1 MKNKTLII
9 GLTVIVSLLSVYF
22 LSLSLVSKS
31 VQEDAIVYATD
42 KDGKVDHAKSEKYL
56 DSIWFKPVFN
66 FLGAEYSF
74 KEIKEQELQLG
85 LDLQGGMHVVLEV
98 SPVEIIKVM
107 AGQKANDPG
116 FKETLKRAEAAQ
128 KNSQEKFIN
137 LFVDAFKEVNP
148 SKNLSSYF
156 TNSLTRGRINFDTP
170 DATVIKVIDAEIT
183 DAIDRSFNVLR
194 SRIDQFGV
202 VQPNIQKLQGTGRI
216 QLELPGIDNPKRAR
230 NLLQSAAVLEF
241 WNVMKNSEFDNFV
254 VQTEKYLTAQAKLK
268 AGGKVEETASA
279 TSDSSAAGDSSKAN
293 SLKDKLAKKSSD
305 TTKLAKKDSTKS
317 GLDGYFF
324 PYYNSLIAK
333 VKDTAKVNALLASA
347 DIQKFVPSN
356 SSFSWSSKAF
366 EQKSKDDEELIQL
379 YILKKS
385 SSGKPILSGED
396 VSNSSFSNEPQDGWG
411 VSLRLSSDA
420 IRKWKMATANAFKD
434 KRPIAIVLDN
444 TVWSAPNVNG
454 EIADGN
460 CRISGGFK
468 MEEAKDLANILK
480 SGRMPAPTRIVE
492 EAIVGPSLGQEAINQ
507 GLWSMA
513 IALGLVVLFMVAYY
527 SGGGMIANIAL
538 LFNVLFVVGILV
550 QFQSVLTLP
559 GIAGIVLTV
568 GMAVDAN
575 VLIFERIREEIRS
588 GTSLVRAVEL
598 GYEKAFSSIFDS
610 NVTTLLS
617 GVILFFLGSGPIKG
631 FAITLIIGIF
641 CSFFT
646 AVYISRVVLEWYV
659 TKKNPA
665 NINFHTAFSKNLF
678 QNLNFDYIS
687 KRKIAYAFSAGL
699 LVLGAISIFVQGG
712 LNLGVDFKGGRSYI
726 VQFDQP
732 VVASD
737 LKTSLSEVFAN
748 TGTEVKTFGSSSKIK
763 VTTSYLIDDESAEG
777 DKKVEDAL
785 SSGLS
790 KFNNVKFDILSSS
803 KVGPTIADDIKTSSY
818 WSLLLSL
825 VGIFIYVAFRFK
837 NRSFG
842 FGGVIALLHDA
853 LMVVAIFSIARM
865 LGLSYEIDQVFVA
878 AILTIVGYSINDTV
892 VTFDRVREI
901 SEENPTMDRAKVL
914 NDAINH
920 TMSRTIMTAMT
931 VFMVVLILFVFGGE
945 ILRSFSF
952 AMLIGVIFG
961 SYSSIFIAVPIVL
974 DFSDKA
980 LAEPVKP
987 VIVEEVI

>member
-1 MKNKTLII
+1 MKNKSLIV
-9 GLTVIVSLLSVYF
+9 GLTIIISLLSIYF
-22 LSLSLVSKS
+22 LSFSLISRS
-31 VQEDAIVYATD
+31 VQEDANAYATG
-42 KDGKVDHAKSEKYL
+42 KDGKVDFAKSQNYL
-56 DSIWFKPVFN
+56 DSIWYKPVFN
-66 FLGAEYSF
+66 FLGAEYTY

-107 AGQKANDPG
+107 AGSKANDPN
-116 FKETLKRAEAAQ
+116 FKATLKLAEEMQ
-128 KNSQEKFIN
+128 LNSQDKFIN
-137 LFVDAFKEVNP
+137 LFYKAFQEKNS
-148 SKNLSSYF
+148 SKKLSSFF
-156 TNSLTRGRINFDTP
+156 TNSMTRGRINFDTP
-170 DATVIKVIDAEIT
+170 DAKVISIIDGEIT

-202 VQPNIQKLQGTGRI
+202 IQPNIQKLQGTGRI

-230 NLLQSAAVLEF
+230 KLLQSAAVLEF
-241 WNVMKNSEFDNFV
+241 WNVVKNSEFENFV
-254 VQTEKYLTAQAKLK
+254 VNTEKYLAAQAKLK
-268 AGGKVEETASA
+268 SGKGEVEVADTNAVK
-279 TSDSSAAGDSSKAN
+279 SDSTKGN
-293 SLKDKLAKKSSD
+293 SLESKLAKKSSD

-317 GLDGYFF
+317 GLDGYFY
-324 PYYNSLIAK
+324 PYYNSLLVK
-333 VKDTAKVNALLASA
+333 LKDTSKVAKLLAQPE
-347 DIQKFVPSN
+347 IQKFVPSN
-356 SSFSWSSKAF
+356 VNFSWASKTMPG
-366 EQKSKDDEELIQL
+366 KDNEELILL
-379 YILKKS
+379 YLLKKGAN
-385 SSGKPILSGED
+385 GKPILAGED
-396 VSNSSFSNEPQDGWG
+396 VRESRIENDPQDGWG
-411 VSLRLSSDA
+411 VSLSLNSDA
-420 IRKWKMATANAFKD
+420 VRKWRMATASAAQD

-444 TVWSAPNVNG
+444 TVYSAPNVNG
-454 EIADGN
+454 EIPNGS
-460 CRISGGFK
+460 CRISGGFEV
-468 MEEAKDLANILK
+468 EEAKDLANILK

-492 EAIVGPSLGQEAINQ
+492 EAIVGPSLGQEAIEQ
-507 GLWSMA
+507 GMMSMV
-513 IALGLVVLFMVAYY
+513 IALGLVVLFMFAYY

-617 GVILFFLGSGPIKG
+617 AVILFFLGSGPIKG
-631 FAITLIIGIF
+631 FAVTLIIGIF

-646 AVYISRVVLEWYV
+646 AVYISRVILVWFV
-659 TKKNPA
+659 TKKNPTD
-665 NINFHTAFSKNLF
+665 ISFHTGLSKNLF

-687 KRKIAYAFSAGL
+687 KRKAAYVFSLSL
-699 LVLGAISIFVQGG
+699 LALGAVSIVAQGG

-726 VQFDQP
+726 VQFEQA

-737 LKTSLSEVFAN
+737 LKENLAGVFENA
-748 TGTEVKTFGSSSKIK
+748 GTEVKTFGSSSKIK
-763 VTTSYLIDDESAEG
+763 VTTSYLIDNESAEG

-785 SSGLS
+785 SAGLS
-790 KFNNVKFDILSSS
+790 KYKNSKFEILSSS

-818 WSLLLSL
+818 WSLGLALI
-825 VGIFIYVAFRFK
+825 GIFIYVGVRFK

-842 FGGVIALLHDA
+842 YGGVIALLHDA
-853 LMVVAIFSIARM
+853 LMVIAFFSIARWF
-865 LGLSYEIDQVFVA
+865 GLSYEIDQVFVA

-892 VTFDRVREI
+892 VTFDRVREF
-901 SEENPTMDRAKVL
+901 SEENPNMDRAQVL
-914 NDAINH
+914 NDSINH

-931 VFMVVLILFVFGGE
+931 VFMVVVILFLFGGE

-952 AMLIGVIFG
+952 AMLIGVVFG

-980 LAEPVKP
+980 LASKTNNC
-987 VIVEEVI
+987 

>member
-1 MKNKTLII
+1 MKNKSLIV
-9 GLTVIVSLLSVYF
+9 GLTVIVSLLSIYF
-22 LSLSLVSKS
+22 LSFSLVSQS
-31 VQEDAIVYATD
+31 VQEDAATYATD
-42 KDGKVDHAKSEKYL
+42 KSGKVDFAKSQNYL

-66 FLGAEYSF
+66 FLGIEYTY

-107 AGQKANDPG
+107 AGSKAMDPS
-116 FKETLKRAEAAQ
+116 FKETLKRAELAQ

-137 LFVDAFKEVNP
+137 LFYEAFKEVNP
-148 SKNLSSYF
+148 SKNLSAYF
-156 TNSLTRGRINFDTP
+156 TNSLTRGRINFDSP
-170 DATVIKVIDAEIT
+170 DAKVISIIDGEIN

-202 VQPNIQKLQGTGRI
+202 IQPNIQKLQGTGRI

-230 NLLQSAAVLEF
+230 KLLQSAAVLEF
-241 WNVMKNSEFDNFV
+241 WNVVKNSEFEPFV
-254 VQTEKYLTAQAKLK
+254 VQTEKYLAAQAKLK
-268 AGGKVEETASA
+268 TGKTEDTD
-279 TSDSSAAGDSSKAN
+279 TSLAKGDSAKSN
-293 SLKDKLAKKSSD
+293 SLESKLSKKSTD

-317 GLDGYFF
+317 ALEGYFY
-324 PYYNSLIAK
+324 PYYNSLLVK
-333 VKDTAKVNALLASA
+333 LKDTAKVAALIAQPE
-347 DIQKFVPSN
+347 IQKFVPSN
-356 SSFSWSSKAF
+356 VTFSWASKTMPG
-366 EQKSKDDEELIQL
+366 KDNEELVLL
-379 YILKKS
+379 YLLKKGAN
-385 SSGKPILSGED
+385 GKPILSGED
-396 VSNSSFSNEPQDGWG
+396 VRDSRIDNDPADGWG
-411 VSLRLSSDA
+411 VSLNLNTDA
-420 IRKWKMATANAFKD
+420 VRKWRMATASAAQD
-434 KRPIAIVLDN
+434 KRAIAIVLDN
-444 TVWSAPNVNG
+444 AVYSAPNVNG
-454 EIADGN
+454 EIPNGS
-460 CRISGGFK
+460 CRISGGFQV
-468 MEEAKDLANILK
+468 EEAKDLANILK

-507 GLWSMA
+507 GLLSMV
-513 IALGLVVLFMVAYY
+513 IALGLVVLFMFAYY

-550 QFQSVLTLP
+550 QFHSVLTLP

-575 VLIFERIREEIRS
+575 VLIFERIREELRE

-617 GVILFFLGSGPIKG
+617 AVILFFLGSGPIKG

-646 AVYISRVVLEWYV
+646 AVYISRVILVWFV
-659 TKKNPA
+659 TKKNPTT
-665 NINFHTAFSKNLF
+665 IGFHTVFSKNLF
-678 QNLNFDYIS
+678 QNLNFDYIG
-687 KRKIAYAFSAGL
+687 KRKAAYAFSISL
-699 LVLGAISIFVQGG
+699 LVLGAISIVAQGG

-726 VQFDQP
+726 VQFAEP
-732 VVASD
+732 VEASD
-737 LKTSLSEVFAN
+737 VKVNLADVFAQ
-748 TGTEVKTFGSSSKIK
+748 TGTEVKTFGSSSKVK

-785 SSGLS
+785 STGLS
-790 KFNNVKFDILSSS
+790 KYKNSKFEILSSS

-818 WSLLLSL
+818 YSLFLSL

-842 FGGVIALLHDA
+842 WGGVIALLHDA
-853 LMVVAIFSIARM
+853 LMVVACFSIARWF
-865 LGLSYEIDQVFVA
+865 GLSYEIDQVFVA

-892 VTFDRVREI
+892 VTFDRVREF
-901 SEENPTMDRAKVL
+901 SELNPEMAENNKAKVL
-914 NDAINH
+914 NDSINH

-931 VFMVVLILFVFGGE
+931 VFMVVAILFVFGGE

-952 AMLIGVIFG
+952 AMLIGVVFG

-974 DFSDKA
+974 DLSKKS
-980 LAEPVKP
+980 LADPIKP
-987 VIVEEVI
+987 VIIEEGVA

>member
-1 MKNKTLII
+1 MKNKSLIV
-9 GLTVIVSLLSVYF
+9 GLTVIVSLLSIYF
-22 LSLSLVSKS
+22 LSFSLVSQS
-31 VQEDAIVYATD
+31 VQKDAAAYATD
-42 KDGKVDHAKSEKYL
+42 KSGKVDFAKSQNYL

-66 FLGAEYSF
+66 FLGIEYTY

-107 AGQKANDPG
+107 AGSKAMDPS
-116 FKETLKRAEAAQ
+116 FKETLKRAELAQ
-128 KNSQEKFIN
+128 RNSQEKFIN
-137 LFVDAFKEVNP
+137 LFYEAFKEVNP
-148 SKNLSSYF
+148 SKNLSAYF

-170 DATVIKVIDAEIT
+170 DAKVISTIDGEIN

-202 VQPNIQKLQGTGRI
+202 IQPNIQKLQGTGRI

-230 NLLQSAAVLEF
+230 KLLQSAAVLEF
-241 WNVMKNSEFDNFV
+241 WNVVKNSEFEPFV

-268 AGGKVEETASA
+268 TGKGDALSTDTSA
-279 TSDSSAAGDSSKAN
+279 VAKGDSAKSN
-293 SLKDKLAKKSSD
+293 SLESKLSKKSSD

-317 GLDGYFF
+317 SLDGYFY
-324 PYYNSLIAK
+324 PYYNSLLVK
-333 VKDTAKVNALLASA
+333 LKDTAKVAALIAQPE
-347 DIQKFVPSN
+347 IQKFVPSN
-356 SSFSWSSKAF
+356 VTFSWASKTMPG
-366 EQKSKDDEELIQL
+366 KDNEELILL
-379 YILKKS
+379 YLLKRGAN
-385 SSGKPILSGED
+385 GKPILSGED
-396 VSNSSFSNEPQDGWG
+396 VRDSRIDNDPADGWG
-411 VSLRLSSDA
+411 VSLNLNTDA
-420 IRKWKMATANAFKD
+420 VRKWRMATASASQD

-444 TVWSAPNVNG
+444 AVYSAPNVNG
-454 EIADGN
+454 EIPNGS
-460 CRISGGFK
+460 CRISGGFEV
-468 MEEAKDLANILK
+468 EEAKDLANILK

-507 GLWSMA
+507 GLISMV
-513 IALGLVVLFMVAYY
+513 IALGLVVLFMFAYY

-550 QFQSVLTLP
+550 QFHSVLTLP

-575 VLIFERIREEIRS
+575 VLIFERIREELRA

-598 GYEKAFSSIFDS
+598 GYDKAFSSIFDS

-617 GVILFFLGSGPIKG
+617 AVILFFLGSGPIKG

-646 AVYISRVVLEWYV
+646 AVYISRVILVWFV
-659 TKKNPA
+659 TKKNPT
-665 NINFHTAFSKNLF
+665 NIGFHTVFSKNLF
-678 QNLNFDYIS
+678 QNLNFDYIG
-687 KRKIAYAFSAGL
+687 KRKAAYAFSISL
-699 LVLGAISIFVQGG
+699 LVLGAVSIVAQGG

-726 VQFDQP
+726 VQFAEP
-732 VVASD
+732 VSASD
-737 LKTSLSEVFAN
+737 LKVNLSDAFAQ
-748 TGTEVKTFGSSSKIK
+748 TGTEVKTFGSSSKVK
-763 VTTSYLIDDESAEG
+763 VTTSYLIDDESADG

-785 SSGLS
+785 SAGLTKYKNS
-790 KFNNVKFDILSSS
+790 KFEILSSS

-842 FGGVIALLHDA
+842 WGGVIALLHDA
-853 LMVVAIFSIARM
+853 AMTVAVFSIVRWF
-865 LGLSYEIDQVFVA
+865 GISYEIDQVFVA

-892 VTFDRVREI
+892 VMFDRVREF
-901 SEENPTMDRAKVL
+901 SEQNPAMAENNKAQVL
-914 NDAINH
+914 NDSINH

-931 VFMVVLILFVFGGE
+931 VFMVVAILFVFGGE

-974 DFSDKA
+974 DLSKKS
-980 LAEPVKP
+980 LVEPVKQK
-987 VIVEEVI
+987 VVEETI